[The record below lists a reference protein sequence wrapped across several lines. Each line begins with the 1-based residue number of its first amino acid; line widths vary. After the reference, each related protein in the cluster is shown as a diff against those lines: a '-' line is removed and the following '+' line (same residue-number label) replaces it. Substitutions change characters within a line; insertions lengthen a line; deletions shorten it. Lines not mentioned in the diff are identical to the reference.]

1 MSLYSQTLL
10 INVNRVLTQ
19 HGYDVTFSRDNVGG
33 TYSPST
39 ATIEGGTSPS
49 ETAFGVFISRSTA
62 FQLTEILVEESR
74 VFLMKA
80 SGLSKVP
87 TVGDDLTKDGVP
99 VKIGSVKSVQSGSTV
114 VLYVCGIE
122 G

>member
-10 INVNRVLTQ
+10 INTNRALTQ
-19 HGYDVTFSRDNVGG
+19 HGYSVTFSRENVGG

-39 ATIEGGTSPS
+39 GTIEGGTDPS
-49 ETAFGVFISRSTA
+49 ETAFGVFVSKTVA
-62 FQLTEILVEESR
+62 FRLTEVLVDESR
-74 VFLMKA
+74 VFLMRA

-114 VLYVCGIE
+114 VLYICGID